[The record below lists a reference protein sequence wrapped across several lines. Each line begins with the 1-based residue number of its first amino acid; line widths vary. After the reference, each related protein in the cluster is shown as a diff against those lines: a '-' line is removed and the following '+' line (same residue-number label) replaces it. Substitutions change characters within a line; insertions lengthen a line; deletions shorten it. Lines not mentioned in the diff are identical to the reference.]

1 MRQALAAKRRLK
13 KPSPAAAHG
22 RQPRD
27 EAADGAHARPLRGG
41 EPHQIRSVPWTEN
54 RNYREAGPNAWT
66 AAAPVA
72 RGTT

>member
-1 MRQALAAKRRLK
+1 MRQALAAKRLLK
-13 KPSPAAAHG
+13 KRSPAGAH
-22 RQPRD
+22 RPQLKD

-41 EPHQIRSVPWTEN
+41 EPHWIRSVPWTEN
-54 RNYREAGPNAWT
+54 RNYREAGPNVWT